1 MAPHEDA
8 IESKQRAL
16 ENLLTRIENGKGK
29 PLFKAWVPVP
39 ILLPGEQTST
49 RINPGKKLY
58 SQVEP
63 TSKIKGVLDAAIWIG
78 YAWADEPRNHAVV
91 VVTGDNEKNVKKII
105 NKKSD
110 KEIYNYLIERYGDWI
125 LFNPPLKINTFLL
138 WGFPLMFALLG
149 GVFIYIKVV
158 VPHSRQ

>member
-1 MAPHEDA
+1 MRNIFLIILFVFFIPVQLVMASTEREINIYKNIRCLVCQGQSLNDSNSDFA
-8 IESKQRAL
+8 IDL
-16 ENLLTRIENGKGK
+16 
-29 PLFKAWVPVP
+29 
-39 ILLPGEQTST
+39 
-49 RINPGKKLY
+49 KK
-58 SQVEP
+58 V
-63 TSKIKGVLDAAIWIG
+63 IK
-78 YAWADEPRNHAVV
+78 
-91 VVTGDNEKNVKKII
+91 KKII

-110 KEIYNYLIERYGDWI
+110 KEIYNYLTERYGDWI

>member
-1 MAPHEDA
+1 MRNIFLIILFVFFIPAQLA
-8 IESKQRAL
+8 IASAER
-16 ENLLTRIENGKGK
+16 E
-29 PLFKAWVPVP
+29 
-39 ILLPGEQTST
+39 
-49 RINPGKKLY
+49 INIYKNIRCLVCQGQSLNDSNSDFAIDLKK
-58 SQVEP
+58 V
-63 TSKIKGVLDAAIWIG
+63 IK
-78 YAWADEPRNHAVV
+78 
-91 VVTGDNEKNVKKII
+91 KKII

-110 KEIYNYLIERYGDWI
+110 KEIYNYLTERYGDWI

>member
-1 MAPHEDA
+1 MRNIFLIILFIFFIPAQLAMASAEREINIYKNIRCLVCQGQSLNDSNSDFA
-8 IESKQRAL
+8 IDL
-16 ENLLTRIENGKGK
+16 
-29 PLFKAWVPVP
+29 
-39 ILLPGEQTST
+39 
-49 RINPGKKLY
+49 KK
-58 SQVEP
+58 V
-63 TSKIKGVLDAAIWIG
+63 IK
-78 YAWADEPRNHAVV
+78 
-91 VVTGDNEKNVKKII
+91 KKII

-110 KEIYNYLIERYGDWI
+110 KEIYNYLTERYGDWI

>member
-1 MAPHEDA
+1 MRNIFLIILFFFFIPVQLAMASTEREINIYKNIRCLVCQGQSLNDSNSDFA
-8 IESKQRAL
+8 IDL
-16 ENLLTRIENGKGK
+16 
-29 PLFKAWVPVP
+29 
-39 ILLPGEQTST
+39 
-49 RINPGKKLY
+49 KK
-58 SQVEP
+58 V
-63 TSKIKGVLDAAIWIG
+63 IK
-78 YAWADEPRNHAVV
+78 
-91 VVTGDNEKNVKKII
+91 KKII

-110 KEIYNYLIERYGDWI
+110 KEIYNYLTERYGDWV

>member
-1 MAPHEDA
+1 VRNIFLIILFVFFIPVQLVMASTEREINIYKNIRCLVCQGQSLNDSNSDFA
-8 IESKQRAL
+8 IDL
-16 ENLLTRIENGKGK
+16 
-29 PLFKAWVPVP
+29 
-39 ILLPGEQTST
+39 
-49 RINPGKKLY
+49 KK
-58 SQVEP
+58 V
-63 TSKIKGVLDAAIWIG
+63 IK
-78 YAWADEPRNHAVV
+78 
-91 VVTGDNEKNVKKII
+91 KKII

-110 KEIYNYLIERYGDWI
+110 KEIYNYLTERYGDWV